1 MNTLS
6 ITTKFNSNM
15 IPCVIFGEF
24 GWNFI
29 FVDTN
34 TNKCV
39 KNEDITKSWLNNN
52 NISES
57 EFTQHCWNEYYSM
70 KEYGVEFGLLSYFSK
85 DDEKVYNFAKTID
98 VVESYNT
105 IFNF

>member
-29 FVDTN
+29 FVDTK
-34 TNKCV
+34 TNQCV
-39 KNEDITKSWLNNN
+39 KSEDITKSWLNSN

-57 EFTQHCWNEYYSM
+57 EFTQRCWNEYESM
-70 KEYGVEFGLLSYFSK
+70 KDCGVDCCLISFFSA
-85 DDEKVYNFAKTID
+85 DDETVYNFAKTID
-98 VVESYNT
+98 IVESYKN